1 MTAPKRN
8 QNKGGTT
15 LTELINFL
23 KNVDWTKIGE
33 ITLKILPIII
43 SFCALCFSI
52 NSYIDSK
59 FSAPLSYHIS
69 TENKYVDDIILDGK
83 PIQGTT
89 PRIIRSSG
97 FINKTSVI
105 MYTNKEYVKVSEF
118 PTMDF
123 SDDLNII
130 QKLKLNELTT
140 SAGLKELYTV
150 YSNEEEGKYY
160 TYYFLLI
167 EGMDKSKNLH
177 MITHYYDE
185 TKNEM
190 LTRNYSEITILSP
203 ENKEYKQ
210 AFSKA
215 KEDFFSLKADLK
227 SKDLL

>member
-1 MTAPKRN
+1 M
-8 QNKGGTT
+8 GT
-15 LTELINFL
+15 LRKYL
-23 KNVDWTKIGE
+23 KNINWKIIGK
-33 ITLKILPIII
+33 IALKIFPIII
-43 SFCALCFSI
+43 SFFALLFSI

-69 TENKYVDDIILDGK
+69 TENKYVDKIILDGK

-118 PTMDF
+118 PTMNF
-123 SDDLNII
+123 SNNLNII
-130 QKLKLNELTT
+130 QKLKLNQLTT
-140 SAGLKELYTV
+140 SAGLKELYTI
-150 YSNEEEGKYY
+150 YSNKEQGKYY

-167 EGMDKSKNLH
+167 EGMDKTKNLH

-185 TKNEM
+185 IKNEV

-203 ENKEYKQ
+203 ENEEYKQ

-215 KEDFFSLKADLK
+215 KEDFFSLQSDLK